1 MYFVN
6 RYSLTPM
13 ITLLVTTRHGVID
26 DFYFFGHRW
35 SHYFILLSA
44 TTLCKMTGYD
54 LQLHLKYRNNIWNK
68 KNKNT
73 ILFMHKNVFTFT
85 PSSETQGQSVESGE
99 KAGRKFSGT
108 GKRAPGYRLSPNLCP
123 KIQADAGSWLGT
135 KNALYC
141 AQSAKSFS
149 WVLFVS
155 SYTTATVRFV
165 HQACACKGNFYFLL
179 S

>member
-13 ITLLVTTRHGVID
+13 ITLLVRTRHGVID

-44 TTLCKMTGYD
+44 TTLCKITGYD
-54 LQLHLKYRNNIWNK
+54 LQLLLKYRNNIWNK
-68 KNKNT
+68 KTKIQYCLCT
-73 ILFMHKNVFTFT
+73 KIFLRLPHPRRPRGV
-85 PSSETQGQSVESGE
+85 SRV
-99 KAGRKFSGT
+99 GRKGGT
-108 GKRAPGYRLSPNLCP
+108 KVFRYGQKSPWVPTLTELCP

-135 KNALYC
+135 KNALYYC
-141 AQSAKSFS
+141 AQSANSFS

-155 SYTTATVRFV
+155 SYTTAIARFV
-165 HQACACKGNFYFLL
+165 HQACASKGNFYFLL